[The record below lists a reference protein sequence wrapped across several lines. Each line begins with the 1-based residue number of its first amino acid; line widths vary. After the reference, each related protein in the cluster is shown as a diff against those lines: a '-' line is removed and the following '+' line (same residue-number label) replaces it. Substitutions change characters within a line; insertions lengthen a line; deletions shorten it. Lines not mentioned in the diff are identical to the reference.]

1 MRVKRI
7 EEKEVGTL
15 KVGDVIEFEM
25 MDGEKVKAMAMKQEG
40 DCMIMC
46 FVDCL
51 EKEYRMNPTATNK
64 GGWEATELREN
75 LNNEILHKFP
85 ETIHAFMVPFDN
97 GDLLTIPS
105 KENLFGENRWEPM
118 KDRRNRICDRG
129 QQEEYEWYW
138 LRDVVSAAY
147 FAFVDGYG
155 GAANRDASY
164 SRGVRPAFKIRNL

>member
-7 EEKEVGTL
+7 EEKEVDTL

-51 EKEYRMNPTATNK
+51 EKEYRMNPTETNE

-75 LNNEILHKFP
+75 LNHKILFKFP
-85 ETIHAFMVPFDN
+85 ETIHAFMMPFDN

-105 KENLFGENRWEPM
+105 KEDLFGENRWEPM

-129 QQEEYEWYW
+129 QQEENEWYW
-138 LRDVVSAAY
+138 LRGVVSAAY
-147 FAFVDGYG
+147 FAFVSGSGYAG
-155 GAANRDASY
+155 TGHASY
-164 SRGVRPAFKIRNL
+164 SLGVRPAFKIRNL